1 MNHDN
6 RNYNDKSQFDR
17 RFTRNRSFNIKQL
30 WASHEAILRL
40 TATGLTNKQ
49 VAHLTG
55 VTPQT
60 VSNTR
65 NSPPGRLK
73 LLEHSS
79 ALDQQMLD
87 LSSQIKSFAPIAE
100 SLLESIVDGSTPAPI
115 TLRARYA
122 ADFLDRAG
130 HVPVRKIMSLQ
141 TTLTKDDIES
151 IKSRAIE
158 AAKSNGML
166 LEHSDEYQTP

>member
-1 MNHDN
+1 MV
-6 RNYNDKSQFDR
+6 SPELFDR
-17 RFTRNRSFNIKQL
+17 RFTRDRSFNIKQL
-30 WASHEAILRL
+30 WSSHEVILRL
-40 TATGLTNKQ
+40 TASGLNNKQ
-49 VAHLTG
+49 VASITG

-60 VSNTR
+60 VSNVR
-65 NSPPGRLK
+65 NSPVGRAK

-87 LSSQIKSFAPIAE
+87 LSTQIKAFAPTAE
-100 SLLESIVDGSTPAPI
+100 SLLESIVDGTTPAPI

-122 ADFLDRAG
+122 ADLLDRAG
-130 HVPVRKIMSLQ
+130 HTPVRKIMSVQ

-151 IKSRAIE
+151 IKSRALS

-166 LEHSDEYQTP
+166 TYDISPSITRNDNHDQ